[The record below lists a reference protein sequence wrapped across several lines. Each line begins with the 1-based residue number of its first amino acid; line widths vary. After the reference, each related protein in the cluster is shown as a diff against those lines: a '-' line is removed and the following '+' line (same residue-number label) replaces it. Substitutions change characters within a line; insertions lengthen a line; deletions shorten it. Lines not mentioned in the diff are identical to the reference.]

1 MHQEKDIEINL
12 FDHNIKG
19 QGHSVDIHLFDTQ
32 PLNKM
37 RQVQTTK
44 TVSTRT
50 T

>member
-1 MHQEKDIEINL
+1 MQDIEINL

-19 QGHSVDIHLFDTQ
+19 QGHNVNIHLFDTQ